1 MCFQNSISKI
11 YIWHLLKADSLFQ
24 VALWFYLY
32 NIEYNSFQV
41 PAPQARQLKT
51 SYKSRTTN
59 TSKSAG
65 KIHTP
70 NLAKR
75 PEDSG
80 YVPTVKQEVKVERQS
95 YPDKQ
100 ASNVGNNSS
109 EKLIYKRFKVEGEQS
124 VTGLPSK
131 VRWALSYGSEST
143 PHGRSTLVAYPVPVD
158 SNDANDPQ
166 GDSSLVEFHLP
177 DSPDENYDPL
187 PQVPIPETLL
197 PKHEQN
203 GPTPS
208 NSTPTT
214 LPGTNLPKP
223 SKKKQSKRVICP
235 CCEAKLYYDSELQTE
250 DSVLQSHLVEVHKMK
265 EKYSVKFVL
274 RRRLIERII
283 ASRGPLLCSMCR
295 YSMDDNEMMKC
306 FERFAPGRICFFFFV
321 LVSLL
326 HGGIQNHEPFHQ
338 ICSG

>member
-1 MCFQNSISKI
+1 M
-11 YIWHLLKADSLFQ
+11 
-24 VALWFYLY
+24 Y
-32 NIEYNSFQV
+32 NIEYNSLQV

-51 SYKSRTTN
+51 SFKSRTTN

-80 YVPTVKQEVKVERQS
+80 YVPTVKQEVKVERQTF
-95 YPDKQ
+95 PDKQ
-100 ASNVGNNSS
+100 GSNVGKESS

-124 VTGLPSK
+124 ITGLPSK

-166 GDSSLVEFHLP
+166 GDSSLVELQP
-177 DSPDENYDPL
+177 PGSPDENYDPL
-187 PQVPIPETLL
+187 PQVPLPETLL
-197 PKHEQN
+197 PKSEHN
-203 GPTPS
+203 GLTPS
-208 NSTPTT
+208 NATESHTPDT

-223 SKKKQSKRVICP
+223 SKKKQIKRVICP
-235 CCEAKLYYDSELQTE
+235 CCEIKLYYDPVSQTE
-250 DSVLQSHLVEVHKMK
+250 DSVLQSHLVDEHKMK

-306 FERFAPGRICFFFFV
+306 FERFAPGRISFV
-321 LVSLL
+321 CLFVFYRK
-326 HGGIQNHEPFHQ
+326 IF
-338 ICSG
+338 